1 MRSSRKGIMPANK
14 NAYIRYKVLD
24 ECFRDWNRRY
34 TWDALKEAVNRELR
48 NCGNTEVSI
57 STLRADVKF
66 LKSEEGGSAPIETV
80 HWGHEVYMRY
90 SDPDFSILRQEIT
103 PQEMKQLTE
112 TVEMLSRFKGLPN
125 YEWLTQTL
133 TELKVRFGLEGT
145 AKDSV
150 AFAHNDLLKGLR
162 WFEPLFEA
170 INRKQVVEVTYG
182 RFGKPERVRVIHPYQ
197 LRQYNNRWYLVGKEE
212 RLEARHRFVVLPI
225 DRMSD
230 VKTAEG
236 VEFRAESSY
245 QIERNFKYN
254 VGVSVL
260 PEGRVERVR
269 VKAWSWA
276 VDYLETKPLH
286 ESQRV
291 VDTPSPDGTPPKQ
304 GESCKVFEWEVMV
317 NEELIQQLLV
327 YADQCEILEPESLKR
342 KISERAKAILKNND
356 ENFCEK

>member
-1 MRSSRKGIMPANK
+1 MPANK
-14 NAYIRYKVLD
+14 NAYIRYRVLD

-34 TWDALKEAVNRELR
+34 TWDALREAVNRELR

-66 LKSEEGGSAPIETV
+66 LKSEAGGEAPIVTL
-80 HWGHEVYMRY
+80 HDGHEVYMRY

-125 YEWLTQTL
+125 YEWLTRTL

-170 INRKQVVEVTYG
+170 INRKQVVEVTYS
-182 RFGKPERVRVIHPYQ
+182 RFTVNKKERVRVIHPYQ

-236 VEFRAESSY
+236 WSSGRRAVINWSATSS
-245 QIERNFKYN
+245 I
-254 VGVSVL
+254 
-260 PEGRVERVR
+260 
-269 VKAWSWA
+269 
-276 VDYLETKPLH
+276 
-286 ESQRV
+286 
-291 VDTPSPDGTPPKQ
+291 
-304 GESCKVFEWEVMV
+304 M
-317 NEELIQQLLV
+317 
-327 YADQCEILEPESLKR
+327 
-342 KISERAKAILKNND
+342 
-356 ENFCEK
+356 